1 LQACR
6 IGKRGL
12 IGIALVG
19 VAAEAGAVWPVA
31 GVGEAIVTCGTPLR
45 HILARQKRDLGM
57 IDDEAYINRVLDGDT
72 AGFAPLMERYSRP
85 VFALLVG
92 MTGNRA
98 DAEELAQDAFL
109 KAFRSLRSFRRDCS
123 FATWIYRIA
132 YNTALS
138 ALRKKRPD
146 RPASMDDDTTIER
159 LPDPIDDEAEETEA
173 NEERFRRLDRALE
186 QLRADDRALVHM
198 FYKQE
203 KTVDELAAITGLS
216 LSNVKVRLH
225 RTRKKLMSLMQAME
239 D

>member
-1 LQACR
+1 
-6 IGKRGL
+6 
-12 IGIALVG
+12 
-19 VAAEAGAVWPVA
+19 
-31 GVGEAIVTCGTPLR
+31 
-45 HILARQKRDLGM
+45 M
-57 IDDEAYINRVLDGDT
+57 FDDETYINRVLDGDT

-109 KAFRSLRSFRRDCS
+109 KAFRSLRSFRRDSS

-132 YNTALS
+132 YNTAVS
-138 ALRKKRPD
+138 ALRRKRPD
-146 RPASMDDDTTIER
+146 QPASMDDNATER
-159 LPDPIDDEAEETEA
+159 LPDPVDDDDTEA
-173 NEERFRRLDRALE
+173 VEERFRRLDHALE
-186 QLRADDRALVHM
+186 QLRPDDRALVHM

-203 KTVDELAAITGLS
+203 KTVEELAVITGLS
-216 LSNVKVRLH
+216 LSNVKVKLH

>member
-1 LQACR
+1 
-6 IGKRGL
+6 
-12 IGIALVG
+12 
-19 VAAEAGAVWPVA
+19 
-31 GVGEAIVTCGTPLR
+31 
-45 HILARQKRDLGM
+45 M

-72 AGFAPLMERYSRP
+72 AGFAPLMEHYSRP

-146 RPASMDDDTTIER
+146 RPASMDDDTAIER
-159 LPDPIDDEAEETEA
+159 LPDPIDDEADETEA
-173 NEERFRRLDRALE
+173 NEERFRRLDCALA

>member
-1 LQACR
+1 
-6 IGKRGL
+6 
-12 IGIALVG
+12 
-19 VAAEAGAVWPVA
+19 
-31 GVGEAIVTCGTPLR
+31 
-45 HILARQKRDLGM
+45 M

-72 AGFAPLMERYSRP
+72 AGFAPLMGRYSRP

-146 RPASMDDDTTIER
+146 RPASMDDDTAIER

-173 NEERFRRLDRALE
+173 NEERFRRLDRALA

>member
-1 LQACR
+1 
-6 IGKRGL
+6 
-12 IGIALVG
+12 
-19 VAAEAGAVWPVA
+19 
-31 GVGEAIVTCGTPLR
+31 
-45 HILARQKRDLGM
+45 M

-138 ALRKKRPD
+138 AL
-146 RPASMDDDTTIER
+146 
-159 LPDPIDDEAEETEA
+159 
-173 NEERFRRLDRALE
+173 
-186 QLRADDRALVHM
+186 LRM
-198 FYKQE
+198 
-203 KTVDELAAITGLS
+203 
-216 LSNVKVRLH
+216 
-225 RTRKKLMSLMQAME
+225 
-239 D
+239 